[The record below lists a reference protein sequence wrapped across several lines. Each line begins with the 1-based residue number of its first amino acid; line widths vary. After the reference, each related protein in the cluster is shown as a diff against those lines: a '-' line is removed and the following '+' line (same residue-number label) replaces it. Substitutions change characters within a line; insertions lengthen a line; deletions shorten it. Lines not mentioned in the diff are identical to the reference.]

1 MTLSNELK
9 IGIVIIAALVV
20 AFFGFRFMNDEP
32 LLSSVNLLNTKFDKV
47 DGLQKGSAVTMN
59 GFRVGSV
66 RNLTFLPE
74 EDSILVQLS
83 ITEPVPI
90 PVGSIAQLATPDFL
104 GATSIQIVRSK
115 NNEIIEWGS
124 VIQGRHTIG
133 LLSSFS
139 DQGTTLADTVKVTL
153 TELNKFIRGINE
165 IEKGTSNQIEA
176 TVDNFKE
183 VSDVVEK
190 MITSRKSDIDSLI
203 IATNNTLQ
211 NISELSDSSTADLE
225 SLILNLE
232 LFSNDLEILST
243 NLEES
248 TSSLK
253 RILEKIDNGEG
264 TLGLML
270 NNPSLYNNLD
280 SLTYNLNDLILNIQ
294 ENPGDYLKYM
304 RLIEIF

>member
-9 IGIVIIAALVV
+9 IGIVIIVALVV

-32 LLSSVNLLNTKFDKV
+32 LLSSVNLLNTKFDNV
-47 DGLQKGSAVTMN
+47 DGLLKGSAVTMN
-59 GFRVGSV
+59 GFKVGSV

-74 EDSILVQLS
+74 KDSILVEIS

-90 PVGSIAQLATPDFL
+90 PIGSIAQLAAPDLL

-115 NNEIIEWGS
+115 NKEMIEWGS
-124 VIQGRHTIG
+124 NIKGEQTIG

-139 DQGTTLADTVKVTL
+139 DQGAALADTVNVTL
-153 TELNKFIRGINE
+153 TELNKFIRGVNK
-165 IEKGTSNQIEA
+165 IEEGTSNQIEA

-190 MITSRKSDIDSLI
+190 IINSRKSDIDSLI

-225 SLILNLE
+225 SLIVNLE
-232 LFSNDLEILST
+232 QFSNDLEILST

-253 RILEKIDNGEG
+253 SILEKMDSGEG
-264 TLGLML
+264 TIGLML

-280 SLTYNLNDLILNIQ
+280 SLTYNLNDLILKIQ
-294 ENPGDYLKYM
+294 DNPGDYLKYM